1 MVRSRGLEPPRGFP
15 HNDLNVARLPFRHD
29 RPGCTAY
36 AKRQQTATV
45 GLAAPQ
51 LKSGHALLHINGF
64 DVGVHVGTRS
74 QPKIRI
80 ATKFVARFA
89 ADDWL
94 TSY

>member
-51 LKSGHALLHINGF
+51 PKSGHALLHINGF
-64 DVGVHVGTRS
+64 DVGVHVGTRR
-74 QPKIRI
+74 QPDICI
-80 ATKFVARFA
+80 AAEFVAGFA